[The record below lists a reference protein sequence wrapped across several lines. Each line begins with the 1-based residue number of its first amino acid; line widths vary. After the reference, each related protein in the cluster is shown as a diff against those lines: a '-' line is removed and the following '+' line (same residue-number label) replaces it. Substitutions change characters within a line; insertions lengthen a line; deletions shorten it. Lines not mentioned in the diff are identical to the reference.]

1 MPLARNSS
9 ALKKPAWKKGVV
21 NSVTFTMNRFARRA
35 VLIRAEKRYPSG
47 NGGGSGCIPLR
58 DIATFDGVQWNIN
71 GNTTIN
77 EGECLIIP
85 EATILKLGNFPNGSL
100 TNNGTITVNG
110 SIISPSTINNN
121 SIINISTSG
130 DITLNGDAGASVF
143 NNNAAGIIN
152 NEGTLSM
159 LGSNI
164 GQLINNGTINNSG
177 GTLIVDGVDFIN
189 NNTIYNPDNTQPC
202 PSSTITE
209 IIPITGNAPLN
220 QCPP

>member
-47 NGGGSGCIPLR
+47 NGGNGGGSGCIPLR

-85 EATILKLGNFPNGSL
+85 EATILKIRKFPKW
-100 TNNGTITVNG
+100 
-110 SIISPSTINNN
+110 
-121 SIINISTSG
+121 
-130 DITLNGDAGASVF
+130 
-143 NNNAAGIIN
+143 
-152 NEGTLSM
+152 
-159 LGSNI
+159 
-164 GQLINNGTINNSG
+164 LIN
-177 GTLIVDGVDFIN
+177 
-189 NNTIYNPDNTQPC
+189 
-202 PSSTITE
+202 
-209 IIPITGNAPLN
+209 
-220 QCPP
+220 